1 MMTKLLIPTDFS
13 EASENATNYAIEMA
27 NALSAEIVI
36 LHVNQIPVSVSEF
49 GITAYDVSEMKTES
63 LVTLKALAEKIKK
76 SYPHISK
83 VEYYA
88 EIGNSADVIL
98 EYAKNKN
105 FEFVIMGNNGHGSNF
120 IKNIIGSTSV
130 SVSKKIEVP
139 LIIVPPHVKYKKIEN
154 LAYASVYDEDIET
167 NTALIKVRD
176 LNLQFNSTLSV
187 LHVIPENHS
196 LNETESFADNF
207 VESKLAK
214 TEHQTYIITEN
225 KVSVGILDFVKFHQI
240 DMIIVEPKKHSI
252 FHALFYPSIT
262 NELAFKSPV
271 PVLTIHS

>member
-1 MMTKLLIPTDFS
+1 MMTKLLVPTDFS
-13 EASENATNYAIEMA
+13 ETSENATHYAIEMA
-27 NALSAEIVI
+27 NALSAEIVL
-36 LHVNQIPVSVSEF
+36 LHVNQIPVSVPEF
-49 GITAYDVSEMKTES
+49 GITAFDVSEMKTDS
-63 LVTLKALAEKIKK
+63 LITLKELAEKIKH
-76 SYPHISK
+76 SHPNISK
-83 VEYYA
+83 IEYYA

-98 EYAKNKN
+98 EYAKNKK
-105 FEFVIMGNNGHGSNF
+105 FEFVIMGNNGHGNNF

-130 SVSKKIEVP
+130 SVSKKIEAP

-154 LAYASVYDEDIET
+154 LAYASVYDADIET
-167 NTALIKVRD
+167 NKAISKVRD
-176 LNLQFNSTLSV
+176 LNLLFNSTLSV

-196 LNETESFADNF
+196 LNEQESFVDNF

-214 TEHQTYIITEN
+214 TEHRTYIITEN
-225 KVSVGILDFVKFHQI
+225 KVSVGILDFVKCHEI

-252 FHALFYPSIT
+252 FHTLFYPSIT

>member
-1 MMTKLLIPTDFS
+1 MAKLLVPTDFS

-27 NALSAEIVI
+27 NALSAEIVL

-63 LVTLKALAEKIKK
+63 LVTLKGLAEKIKK
-76 SYPHISK
+76 SYPYISK

-98 EYAKNKN
+98 EYAKKTN
-105 FEFVIMGNNGHGSNF
+105 FEFVIMGNNGHGNNF
-120 IKNIIGSTSV
+120 IKNIVGSTSV
-130 SVSKKIEVP
+130 SVSKKIEAP
-139 LIIVPPHVKYKKIEN
+139 LIIVPPHVKYKKIES

-167 NTALIKVRD
+167 NTALSKVRD
-176 LNLQFNSTLSV
+176 LNLLFNSTLSV

-207 VESKLAK
+207 VESKLSK

-225 KVSVGILDFVKFHQI
+225 KVSVGILDFVKYHQI

>member
-27 NALSAEIVI
+27 NALSAEIVL

-63 LVTLKALAEKIKK
+63 LVTLKGLAEKIKK

>member
-1 MMTKLLIPTDFS
+1 MAKLLVPTDFS

-27 NALSAEIVI
+27 NALSAEIVL

-63 LVTLKALAEKIKK
+63 LVTLKGLAEKIKK

>member
-27 NALSAEIVI
+27 NALSAEIVL

>member
-1 MMTKLLIPTDFS
+1 MAKLLIPTDFS

-27 NALSAEIVI
+27 NALSAEIVL

-63 LVTLKALAEKIKK
+63 LVTLKGLSEKIKK

-83 VEYYA
+83 IEYYA

>member
-1 MMTKLLIPTDFS
+1 
-13 EASENATNYAIEMA
+13 
-27 NALSAEIVI
+27 
-36 LHVNQIPVSVSEF
+36 
-49 GITAYDVSEMKTES
+49 
-63 LVTLKALAEKIKK
+63 
-76 SYPHISK
+76 
-83 VEYYA
+83 
-88 EIGNSADVIL
+88 
-98 EYAKNKN
+98 
-105 FEFVIMGNNGHGSNF
+105 MGNNGHGSNF